1 VCVDKG
7 GERFIHKGRDGGRQ
21 DWVVV
26 LHDERGVGVLRKDV
40 FDGIF
45 EC

>member
-1 VCVDKG
+1 VYVDKG
-7 GERFIHKGRDGGRQ
+7 GERFIHEGRDGGRQ
-21 DWVVV
+21 DWVV
-26 LHDERGVGVLRKDV
+26 LHDERGAEVLRKDV